1 MQTLLSEKNRL
12 EITKSYFE
20 KKGLVQHQLHTFNWF
35 ISKGLKNII
44 NNEPSIKYESSKY
57 DSHILKFTNICVEHP
72 SIIDDDRTIRPLYPQ
87 EARNKDMSYM
97 GNVCVDIIET
107 IQNNEGKIP
116 QINEYYRVP
125 IAKIPI
131 MLLSDACHLR
141 KHTLKEN
148 EQLNGHSVSDQG
160 GYFIIN
166 GKERVLISQ
175 VRKTYN
181 KPLCFVKTVTQKED
195 ILICEMR
202 SMCDETF
209 HSTSVQ
215 VKMAKGKLLVSLKLK
230 GKCVDVPVGIVFK
243 SLGYHLESQ
252 DFYDL
257 FNLPNEYERYFENIR
272 NTCFEEFSIDTAQHE
287 SDDEAEEEDD
297 TEALI
302 NVFRNVSIS
311 VDKEGACSNDLT
323 IEDIQK
329 SIDQDLF
336 PHLGI
341 TSSKQ
346 QRAQLLALM
355 IKKYL
360 LTLTGVLSIDNRDDY
375 NHKRVETA
383 GELCY
388 FLFRLL
394 YKKFQKSCAS
404 QIKNRKPD
412 ILNFLRTSGLTTGI
426 LYSFSSGYWGV
437 QRNTYIRTGVSQV
450 VNPKVSLL
458 ANYSSLR
465 RVVIPESKDGKE
477 AKTSELRQIH
487 PSSAFL
493 LCPVE
498 TPEGKG
504 VGTVLNMAI
513 FCEVTVGIATCE
525 IIDLLQI
532 FENQHTICE
541 KCSRNTAS
549 VIHTT
554 CGHAFCDS
562 CAAAKKKCRKCRM
575 PLDSKDVLKVYH
587 SAAECPVCLIN
598 KTNAV
603 LKCGHTACTVCLKSL
618 ETCHI
623 CRCPV
628 SDIYIFTNTI
638 VCNCEKKDL
647 SNCFPVFINGTPCL
661 SVHINKIHELNF
673 LKDNNISIVINHVLK
688 IVEIFSDS
696 GRLIRPVFDLEKI
709 SKFKSTIVP
718 SFDFCLKNQLIK
730 YVDINEIMAN
740 KTAIEPTDLIEN
752 PNTDYKLME
761 LHPCGLFGIVASIIP
776 FSDRTQSARNCFYTS
791 MVKQAIGFVPCHNLK
806 TETISHTLNY
816 PQKPLVTTDVAEFNG
831 INDYPNGINAI
842 VAIMCYGGY
851 NQEDSVI
858 LNKASLE
865 RGLFGTATYNT
876 FTAEEKKNG
885 LVEEKIDIPPNNVK
899 IRDCN
904 YGLLDHTGIVKLRQK
919 VKKGDVLIGKITI
932 RIKNEEEKIIDSSVI
947 VQHGE
952 EGYVDR
958 IVDTMTVNGSR
969 LVKVVIAQFR
979 VPEIGDKF
987 CSGMAQKGT
996 CGIIYP
1002 QEDMPFSDSGMTP
1015 DIIINPNCIPSRMTI
1030 NQIIATVM
1038 GKLYTLRPQKKFKIA
1053 NPFMENS
1060 TTLLNDLCNQL
1071 IEHGFDYSGSEA
1083 LYNGFT
1089 GRRIESQIFMGPTYY
1104 HRLKHMVK
1112 DKMHARSHG
1121 QVTTLHRQPNCGRAH
1136 GGGLRFGE
1144 MEKDCVLV
1152 HGATQFLNERMFL
1165 NSDPFQIDVCKDCGM
1180 MSSTHKKCHVCKSL
1194 NIKRCHIPYSF
1205 KNLLQELNAMGIKT
1219 KIGV

>member
-1 MQTLLSEKNRL
+1 MLSEKNRL
-12 EITKSYFE
+12 KITKSYFDE
-20 KKGLVQHQLHTFNWF
+20 KGLIQHQLHTFNWF

-57 DSHILKFTNICVEHP
+57 DGHILKFTNICVEHP

-107 IQNNEGKIP
+107 IQNNEGKTP

-131 MLLSDACHLR
+131 MLLSDVCHLR

-175 VRKTYN
+175 VRKAYN
-181 KPLCFVKTVTQKED
+181 KPLCFVKPVTQKED

-272 NTCFEEFSIDTAQHE
+272 NTCFEEFSIHE

-311 VDKEGACSNDLT
+311 VDKEGAPSNDLT

-394 YKKFQKSCAS
+394 YKKFQKSCVS

-532 FENQHTICE
+532 FEE
-541 KCSRNTAS
+541 K
-549 VIHTT
+549 
-554 CGHAFCDS
+554 
-562 CAAAKKKCRKCRM
+562 
-575 PLDSKDVLKVYH
+575 
-587 SAAECPVCLIN
+587 
-598 KTNAV
+598 
-603 LKCGHTACTVCLKSL
+603 
-618 ETCHI
+618 
-623 CRCPV
+623 
-628 SDIYIFTNTI
+628 
-638 VCNCEKKDL
+638 CNCEKKDL

-673 LKDNNISIVINHVLK
+673 LKDNNISIVVNHVLK

-709 SKFKSTIVP
+709 AKFKSTIVP

-752 PNTDYKLME
+752 PDTDYKLME

-791 MVKQAIGFVPCHNLK
+791 MVKQAIGFIPCHNLK

-851 NQEDSVI
+851 NQEDSII

-904 YGLLDHTGIVKLRQK
+904 YGLLDHTGIVKLKQK
-919 VKKGDVLIGKITI
+919 VQKGDVLIGKITI
-932 RIKNEEEKIIDSSVI
+932 RIKNEEEKIIDSSII

-1089 GRRIESQIFMGPTYY
+1089 GRRIKSQIFMGPTYY

-1180 MSSTHKKCHVCKSL
+1180 MSSTHTKCHVCKSL

>member
-1 MQTLLSEKNRL
+1 MILNFKNNVKLNNKMQTLLSEKNRL
-12 EITKSYFE
+12 KITKSYFDE
-20 KKGLVQHQLHTFNWF
+20 KGLVQHQLHTFNWF

-195 ILICEMR
+195 LLICEMR

-272 NTCFEEFSIDTAQHE
+272 NTCFEEFSIDTAQQ

-532 FENQHTICE
+532 FENQHTI
-541 KCSRNTAS
+541 
-549 VIHTT
+549 
-554 CGHAFCDS
+554 
-562 CAAAKKKCRKCRM
+562 
-575 PLDSKDVLKVYH
+575 
-587 SAAECPVCLIN
+587 
-598 KTNAV
+598 
-603 LKCGHTACTVCLKSL
+603 
-618 ETCHI
+618 
-623 CRCPV
+623 
-628 SDIYIFTNTI
+628 

-647 SNCFPVFINGTPCL
+647 ANCFPVFINGTPCL
-661 SVHINKIHELNF
+661 SVHINKIHKLNF
-673 LKDNNISIVINHVLK
+673 LKDNNISIVVNHVLK

-696 GRLIRPVFDLEKI
+696 GRLIRPVFDLKKI

-791 MVKQAIGFVPCHNLK
+791 MVKQAIGFIPCHNLK

-904 YGLLDHTGIVKLRQK
+904 YGLLDHTGIVRLRQK